1 MADRLGL
8 PRVGDEREAFLL
20 LRATPRGLA
29 LQETGADAPG
39 PVVIELL
46 RGKVGWRKKH
56 GASSRDPLCRAL
68 GIHKGTRTVV
78 DATAGLLVDSM
89 AMVNAGLEVVA
100 VERSPVVHALQEDA
114 VLRAGGIPGLSLRQG
129 DAIALLREWAGT
141 ARAPDAVLVDP
152 MYSDERA
159 AVAPK
164 EMRALRLA
172 VGADLDGPALLEA
185 ALACACRRVVVKR
198 GKHAPSLGGTP
209 SFVQEGRSTRF
220 DVYVRG

>member
-1 MADRLGL
+1 MSDARAA
-8 PRVGDEREAFLL
+8 PLL
-20 LRATPRGLA
+20 LRSTPRGLA
-29 LQETGADAPG
+29 LQETGAGAPG
-39 PVVIELL
+39 PVLIELL
-46 RGKVGWRKKH
+46 RGKVGWRKEH

-68 GIHKGTRTVV
+68 GIRKGTHRVV

-100 VERSPVVHALQEDA
+100 VERSPVVHALQQDA
-114 VLRAGGIPGLSLRQG
+114 VLRAGGIPGLTLVQG
-129 DAIALLREWAGT
+129 DAASLLREWAGT
-141 ARAPDAVLVDP
+141 ARVPDAVLVDP
-152 MYSDERA
+152 MYDDERTS
-159 AVAPK
+159 VAPK

-185 ALACACRRVVVKR
+185 ALACARRRVVVKR
-198 GKHAPSLGGTP
+198 GKHAPTLGAAP